1 MFFAA
6 FVIVFLVTW
15 AVVYASMP
23 AARGI
28 VSFLARAVVRNA
40 RVAKLV
46 DRHGQRLRDYW
57 PVVALL
63 VAGAT
68 LTVWAGD
75 GFIDLAEMAH
85 ARRPP
90 FQQPHPRVHDAHVA
104 RRG

>member
-63 VAGAT
+63 VAGAPPPP
-68 LTVWAGD
+68 WAGA
-75 GFIDLAEMAH
+75 GFIRLAAIVH
-85 ARRPP
+85 AQSPAPPQTDPRP
-90 FQQPHPRVHDAHVA
+90 H
-104 RRG
+104 

>member
-63 VAGAT
+63 VAGAA

-75 GFIDLAEMAH
+75 GFIDLAEMVH
-85 ARRPP
+85 ARRSEER
-90 FQQPHPRVHDAHVA
+90 RVGKECRSRWSPYH
-104 RRG
+104 